1 MTERVFVY
9 GTLRRAGRFHAIVAP
24 FVREAVEARVGGVL
38 LDLGAYPGWVA
49 GEGTVWG
56 EVLLLR
62 RATEALRRLDAFEE
76 CFGPD
81 DPRSVYDRVEVEAMT
96 AAGPVRAWAYR
107 YRGPTAG
114 RRRVESGVWGAPVN
128 GDERRTG

>member
-1 MTERVFVY
+1 VTDRVFVY

-24 FVREAVEARVGGVL
+24 FVREAVEARVDGIL
-38 LDLGAYPGWVA
+38 LDLGAYPGWVE

-62 RATEALRRLDAFEE
+62 RASEALRRLDAFEE

-81 DPRSVYDRVEVEAMT
+81 DPRSMYERVEVEALT
-96 AAGPVRAWAYR
+96 PAGSVRAWAYR
-107 YRGPTAG
+107 YRGPAAG
-114 RRRVESGVWGAPVN
+114 RRRVDSGVWGAPED
-128 GDERRTG
+128 GGERRAG

>member
-1 MTERVFVY
+1 MTDRVFVY
-9 GTLRRAGRFHAIVAP
+9 GTLRSGGRFHAMVAP
-24 FVREAVEARVGGVL
+24 FVREAVEARVGGIL
-38 LDLGAYPGWVA
+38 LDLGAYPGWVE
-49 GEGTVWG
+49 GEGTVRG
-56 EVLLLR
+56 EVFLLR
-62 RATEALRRLDAFEE
+62 RTSEALRRLDAFEE

-114 RRRVESGVWGAPVN
+114 RRRVRSGVWGAPGD
-128 GDERRTG
+128 GDERRTR